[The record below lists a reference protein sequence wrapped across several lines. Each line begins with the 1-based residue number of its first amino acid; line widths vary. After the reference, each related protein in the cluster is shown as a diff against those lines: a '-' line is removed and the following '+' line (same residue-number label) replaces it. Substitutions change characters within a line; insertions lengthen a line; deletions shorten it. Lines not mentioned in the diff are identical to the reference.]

1 MCLNQSEKSTVLLFF
16 YQPGDKTK
24 PSVFSTLGTPLQI
37 SCGIR
42 AKYWENCTLVLAIYN
57 ICSISA
63 STGRINL
70 STNAVSKEVEVV
82 SETPYPHLDWQRC
95 FKQIPSY
102 TFHFLLA
109 QWTPHEFHIWDFSLH
124 VFIKDW
130 ENMKEI
136 FLVQRKAESAHGN
149 LEICDGHKAIAQLVQ
164 LFEGS
169 PECLEVWNQLQKKQA
184 Y

>member
-24 PSVFSTLGTPLQI
+24 PSVFSTLGTPLQV

-42 AKYWENCTLVLAIYN
+42 AKYWENCTLVAIYN

-63 STGRINL
+63 ST
-70 STNAVSKEVEVV
+70 EVV

>member
-24 PSVFSTLGTPLQI
+24 PSVFSTLGTPLQV

-42 AKYWENCTLVLAIYN
+42 AKYWENCTLVAIYN

-63 STGRINL
+63 ST
-70 STNAVSKEVEVV
+70 EVV

-95 FKQIPSY
+95 FKQISSY

-130 ENMKEI
+130 ENMKKI